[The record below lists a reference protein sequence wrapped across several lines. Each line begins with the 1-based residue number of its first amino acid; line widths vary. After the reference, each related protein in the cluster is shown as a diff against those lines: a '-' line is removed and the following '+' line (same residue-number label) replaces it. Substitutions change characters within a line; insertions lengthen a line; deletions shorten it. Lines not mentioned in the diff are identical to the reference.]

1 MEIENSSRN
10 NEVVNKVLTVESVP
24 VIFWGVG
31 WVKILICIEASFRI
45 NYQRQQCYKGLKT
58 MDIPCK

>member
-24 VIFWGVG
+24 VIFFGGVG
-31 WVKILICIEASFRI
+31 
-45 NYQRQQCYKGLKT
+45 G
-58 MDIPCK
+58 